1 MVNLKKFLIII
12 SILVLFAGQLA
23 MTSVKNVVV
32 ATGANEN
39 LLRNISSAATD
50 SLISAAGT
58 GVKSVIAANPNAE
71 IMSSRTQNN
80 SIYAVGG
87 KNWNLSLPDKERKGN
102 ITISNVDTPK
112 TGNSDSLPGILQI
125 KNMNTETLTFDKNR
139 TNLNSTI
146 NSSYQAN
153 IGTISYTPKFVCGT
167 ISSNNGPLRPG
178 YYDTDISIFNKQ
190 NYPIKLLWN
199 VVVSDGPSSNAII
212 KHLSAETSTKI
223 SCSDLQV
230 LISNNTN
237 FLEGFIVI
245 VLPISGNILGAFP
258 DPSGNGASIL
268 RPVDDTNADLI
279 DVQVFYTAN
288 ALPNLPQNIITENVA
303 FQIIADP
310 SNKIPQTS
318 LNRELEISFVSDPNK
333 VYDPENR
340 TKMFLAKEH
349 GMSGIEVNNL
359 KIKINRT
366 DVVTSYQQDDH
377 AISSSRINPDI
388 RYTN

>member
-71 IMSSRTQNN
+71 NMSSRTQNN

-153 IGTISYTPKFVCGT
+153 IGTIRYTPKFVCGT

-230 LISNNTN
+230 LISNNTK

-258 DPSGNGASIL
+258 DPSGNGVSIL

-288 ALPNLPQNIITENVA
+288 ALPNLPQNMITENVA

-310 SNKIPQTS
+310 SNKIPKTS

>member
-1 MVNLKKFLIII
+1 
-12 SILVLFAGQLA
+12 
-23 MTSVKNVVV
+23 MTLVKNGVV

-39 LLRNISSAATD
+39 LLRNISSPATD

-71 IMSSRTQNN
+71 NMSSRTQNN

-87 KNWNLSLPDKERKGN
+87 KNWNLSLPDKESKGN

-125 KNMNTETLTFDKNR
+125 KNMTTGTLTFDKNR

-258 DPSGNGASIL
+258 DPSGNGVSIL

-288 ALPNLPQNIITENVA
+288 ALPNLPQNMITENVA

-310 SNKIPQTS
+310 SNKIPKTS

>member
-1 MVNLKKFLIII
+1 MVNLKRFLIII

-23 MTSVKNVVV
+23 MTSVKNDVV

-39 LLRNISSAATD
+39 LLWNISSAATD
-50 SLISAAGT
+50 SLISVAGT
-58 GVKSVIAANPNAE
+58 GVKSVMAANPNAE
-71 IMSSRTQNN
+71 NMSSRIQNS
-80 SIYAVGG
+80 SIYAVNG
-87 KNWNLSLPDKERKGN
+87 KNWNLSLPDNERKGN
-102 ITISNVDTPK
+102 ITISNVYTPK
-112 TGNSDSLPGILQI
+112 TGNSDSLPRILQI
-125 KNMNTETLTFDKNR
+125 KNMTIGTLTFDKNR

-190 NYPIKLLWN
+190 NYPIKILWN

-230 LISNNTN
+230 LILNNTN

-258 DPSGNGASIL
+258 DPSGNGVSIL
-268 RPVDDTNADLI
+268 RPVNDANADLI

-288 ALPNLPQNIITENVA
+288 ALPKLPQNIITENVA

-310 SNKIPQTS
+310 SNKIPKTS

-340 TKMFLAKEH
+340 TKLILAKEH

-377 AISSSRINPDI
+377 AISSLRINPDI

>member
-1 MVNLKKFLIII
+1 LIII

-23 MTSVKNVVV
+23 MTSVKNDVV

-39 LLRNISSAATD
+39 LLWNISSAATD

-71 IMSSRTQNN
+71 NMSSRIQNN
-80 SIYAVGG
+80 SIYAVDG
-87 KNWNLSLPDKERKGN
+87 KNERKGN

-112 TGNSDSLPGILQI
+112 TGNSDSLPRILQI
-125 KNMNTETLTFDKNR
+125 KNMTIGTLTFDKNR

-258 DPSGNGASIL
+258 DPSGNGVSIL
-268 RPVDDTNADLI
+268 RPVDDANADLI

-288 ALPNLPQNIITENVA
+288 ALPKLLQNIITENVA

-310 SNKIPQTS
+310 SNKIPKTS

-340 TKMFLAKEH
+340 TKMILAKEH

>member
-1 MVNLKKFLIII
+1 
-12 SILVLFAGQLA
+12 
-23 MTSVKNVVV
+23 MTI
-32 ATGANEN
+32 G
-39 LLRNISSAATD
+39 
-50 SLISAAGT
+50 
-58 GVKSVIAANPNAE
+58 
-71 IMSSRTQNN
+71 
-80 SIYAVGG
+80 
-87 KNWNLSLPDKERKGN
+87 
-102 ITISNVDTPK
+102 
-112 TGNSDSLPGILQI
+112 
-125 KNMNTETLTFDKNR
+125 TLTFDKNR

-167 ISSNNGPLRPG
+167 ISLNNGPLRPG

-199 VVVSDGPSSNAII
+199 VVVSDGSSSNAII

-258 DPSGNGASIL
+258 DPSGNGVSIL
-268 RPVDDTNADLI
+268 RPVDDANADLI

-288 ALPNLPQNIITENVA
+288 ALPKLPQNMITDNVA

-310 SNKIPQTS
+310 SNKIPKTS

-340 TKMFLAKEH
+340 TKMILAKEY
-349 GMSGIEVNNL
+349 GMSSIEVNNL

>member
-125 KNMNTETLTFDKNR
+125 KNMTTGTLTFDKNR

-153 IGTISYTPKFVCGT
+153 IGTIRYTPKFVCGT

-230 LISNNTN
+230 LISNNTK

-288 ALPNLPQNIITENVA
+288 ALPNLPQNMITENVA

-333 VYDPENR
+333 VYDTENR

>member
-1 MVNLKKFLIII
+1 
-12 SILVLFAGQLA
+12 

-39 LLRNISSAATD
+39 LLWNISSAATD

-71 IMSSRTQNN
+71 NMSSRTQNN
-80 SIYAVGG
+80 SIYAVDG
-87 KNWNLSLPDKERKGN
+87 KNWNLSLPDNERKGN
-102 ITISNVDTPK
+102 ITNSNVDTPK
-112 TGNSDSLPGILQI
+112 TGNSDSLPRILQI
-125 KNMNTETLTFDKNR
+125 KNMTIGTLTFDKKR

-178 YYDTDISIFNKQ
+178 YYDTDINIFNKQ

-258 DPSGNGASIL
+258 DPSGNGVSIL
-268 RPVDDTNADLI
+268 RPVDDANADLI

-288 ALPNLPQNIITENVA
+288 ALPKLPQNMITDNVA

-310 SNKIPQTS
+310 SNKIPKTS

-333 VYDPENR
+333 VYDPENH
-340 TKMFLAKEH
+340 TKMILAKEY
-349 GMSGIEVNNL
+349 GMSSIEVNNL

-366 DVVTSYQQDDH
+366 DIVTSYQQDDH